1 MTVTEK
7 FQNNCVTLGEA
18 IACSNLGSCYV
29 VLGQG
34 PAAIG
39 YYQLAITLFND
50 IRNRLKLSDEWKIS
64 LRDQYKTKRNL
75 KIAKEMCDRWGE
87 KRAFQN
93 LGMIAGQNLGDLKT
107 AVNFN
112 ERFQK
117 IAKELGDGLGEG
129 EACRQLGIAHHSLGN
144 FQIAID
150 YHERQLKIAKE
161 LGEISWE
168 GMAYCNLGNA
178 HLSLGNIRT
187 AIDYQER
194 CLKIA
199 KELGDKSEESMACG
213 NLACAHYNLGD
224 FITAS
229 LASPITAEEIFN

>member
-1 MTVTEK
+1 MAHPKLGNFKTAIDCYQRRLK
-7 FQNNCVTLGEA
+7 FAIELGERIGEAAANSNLGSASSTLGDFKTAINYHKRHLEISQELGDRSGESAAYGNLGNAYLHLGAFETAIDYHDRPRKISKQLCDTLGEA
-18 IACSNLGSCYV
+18 IACSRLESCYV

-39 YYQLAITLFND
+39 YYQLSITLFND

-64 LRDQYKTKRNL
+64 LRDQYKTNRNL

-129 EACRQLGIAHHSLGN
+129 EACRQLGIAHHS
-144 FQIAID
+144 
-150 YHERQLKIAKE
+150 
-161 LGEISWE
+161 
-168 GMAYCNLGNA
+168 
-178 HLSLGNIRT
+178 
-187 AIDYQER
+187 
-194 CLKIA
+194 
-199 KELGDKSEESMACG
+199 
-213 NLACAHYNLGD
+213 
-224 FITAS
+224 
-229 LASPITAEEIFN
+229 